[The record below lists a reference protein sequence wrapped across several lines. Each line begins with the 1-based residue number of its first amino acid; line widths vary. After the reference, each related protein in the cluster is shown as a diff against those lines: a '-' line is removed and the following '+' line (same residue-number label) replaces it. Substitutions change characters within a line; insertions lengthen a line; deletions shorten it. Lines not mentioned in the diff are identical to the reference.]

1 MVIGIIENTLTDGSS
16 AFDVALVTEGR
27 SARWPMTTE
36 SDAIAFAFTLQAL
49 IEAHSVAPVPDIW
62 GLPAGEVL
70 DGLSGRKEK
79 MLPALNE
86 LPAVEE
92 ARGSSI
98 IKAFSPASV
107 RTLLTSL
114 GVVSPINPVPDAATL
129 VDTSPALLS
138 WQSRPDGEMLGHSR
152 GWIAFFGLDLA
163 ASLKGWENL
172 IHYDDAAI
180 HFERWLK
187 ALSTGEPY
195 VSEARYRCADGEY
208 RPILVR
214 ATPLRDER
222 KQIVRWHGSNTPLD
236 GASVG
241 DVLSQLVP
249 NAAFAAA

>member
-92 ARGSSI
+92 AQGSSI
-98 IKAFSPASV
+98 IKAFSPALV
-107 RTLLTSL
+107 RTLLTSP
-114 GVVSPINPVPDAATL
+114 GVVSPINPVPDATL

-138 WQSRPDGEMLGHSR
+138 WQSRPDGEMLAHSR
-152 GWIAFFGLDLA
+152 GWIAYFGLDLA

-195 VSEARYRCADGEY
+195 VSEARYRCADGKY
-208 RPILVR
+208 RPILVH

-236 GASVG
+236 GTSVG
-241 DVLSQLVP
+241 D
-249 NAAFAAA
+249 

>member
-1 MVIGIIENTLTDGSS
+1 
-16 AFDVALVTEGR
+16 
-27 SARWPMTTE
+27 
-36 SDAIAFAFTLQAL
+36 
-49 IEAHSVAPVPDIW
+49 
-62 GLPAGEVL
+62 
-70 DGLSGRKEK
+70 
-79 MLPALNE
+79 
-86 LPAVEE
+86 
-92 ARGSSI
+92 
-98 IKAFSPASV
+98 
-107 RTLLTSL
+107 
-114 GVVSPINPVPDAATL
+114 
-129 VDTSPALLS
+129 
-138 WQSRPDGEMLGHSR
+138 MLGHSR

-236 GASVG
+236 GTSVR

>member
-1 MVIGIIENTLTDGSS
+1 MVIGIIENTLTDGSP
-16 AFDVALVTEGR
+16 AFDVALVSEGR
-27 SARWPMTTE
+27 SARWPTPTE
-36 SDAIAFAFTLQAL
+36 SDAIAFALTLQAL
-49 IEAHSVAPVPDIW
+49 IEAHTVARVPDIW

-92 ARGSSI
+92 AQGLSI
-98 IKAFSPASV
+98 IKAFSPALV
-107 RTLLTSL
+107 RTLLI
-114 GVVSPINPVPDAATL
+114 GVVNPAPDAVSL

-138 WQSRPDGEMLGHSR
+138 WQSRPDGEMLSHSR

-172 IHYDDAAI
+172 IHYDDAAS

-236 GASVG
+236 GTSVG
-241 DVLSQLVP
+241 DVLSQLV
-249 NAAFAAA
+249 